1 MRASLNHQHSSLTP
15 FLLMALLAHLLAIA
29 LIKIVKHTP
38 KQTPIMLEVKLM
50 STAQTMMKDVT
61 PVQVKPMLGQ
71 TDIAQ
76 TKPEPI
82 AMNKQTVINQPVKR
96 AKVRSTQAKPE
107 LITEPPAAQTP
118 AMTEN
123 LPTPPTID
131 KSTDK
136 PRIHTENLFAA
147 ARQMAIEDEKNLKRE
162 NTKLIALADRAF
174 SPEIAKVFSQRKK
187 TNAGVTLYAGGM
199 VKVVNADGSEY
210 CLQQSPMLNKGAFEN
225 EPIPMTCP

>member
-1 MRASLNHQHSSLTP
+1 
-15 FLLMALLAHLLAIA
+15 
-29 LIKIVKHTP
+29 
-38 KQTPIMLEVKLM
+38 M

-107 LITEPPAAQTP
+107 LTAEQQKAQTP

-123 LPTPPTID
+123 LPTAPTIE

-136 PRIHTENLFAA
+136 PKINTENLFAV

-210 CLQQSPMLNKGAFEN
+210 CLQQSSIMNKGAFEN

>member
-1 MRASLNHQHSSLTP
+1 MRAYLNHQHSSLTP
-15 FLLMALLAHLLAIA
+15 FLLLALMAHLLAIA

-38 KQTPIMLEVKLM
+38 MQTPITLEVKLM

-61 PVQVKPMLGQ
+61 PVQIKPLLKK

-76 TKPEPI
+76 TKPKPI
-82 AMNKQTVINQPVKR
+82 AMNKQTVTNQPVVR
-96 AKVRSTQAKPE
+96 AKVRSTQTKPE
-107 LITEPPAAQTP
+107 LIAEPPAAQTP

-162 NTKLIALADRAF
+162 NPKTIAFAARAF
-174 SPEIAKVFSQRKK
+174 SPEIAKVFAPHKK
-187 TNAGVTLYAGGM
+187 AEAGVTQYAGGM

>member
-15 FLLMALLAHLLAIA
+15 FLLLALMAHLLAIA

-38 KQTPIMLEVKLM
+38 MQTPITLEVKLM
-50 STAQTMMKDVT
+50 STAQTMMKAST
-61 PVQVKPMLGQ
+61 LVQINPLLKQ
-71 TDIAQ
+71 TDILQ

-82 AMNKQTVINQPVKR
+82 AMNKQSVTNQPVKR
-96 AKVRSTQAKPE
+96 AKVRSTQTKPE
-107 LITEPPAAQTP
+107 LMAEPPAAQTP

-123 LPTPPTID
+123 LPTTPTIE

-136 PRIHTENLFAA
+136 PKINTENLFAV
-147 ARQMAIEDEKNLKRE
+147 ARQIAVEDEKNLKRE

-174 SPEIAKVFSQRKK
+174 SPEIAKVFAPRKK
-187 TNAGVTLYAGGM
+187 ANVGVTQYAGGM
-199 VKVVNADGSEY
+199 VKVVNADGNEY
-210 CLQQSPMLNKGAFEN
+210 CLQQSPKMNKGAFEN